1 MTPENVVERLL
12 APTARFFEPR
22 KILPLPSTEPA
33 VVPLV
38 VRFSMSRIPVPFKI
52 NRAVPPLAPCVMEVI
67 PPLSVVM
74 VALPAVLPP
83 PKVISLLLVM
93 LALPAALLSLKNM
106 LRLLTMV
113 ALLAGP
119 LSLKARSAL
128 LVMVAVL
135 AVLVLL
141 KLSTPLLVMLALPA
155 VLVLENEM
163 LPVLVMLALPPLI
176 TMPAPVICRTK
187 ELVKL

>member
-1 MTPENVVERLL
+1 
-12 APTARFFEPR
+12 
-22 KILPLPSTEPA
+22 
-33 VVPLV
+33 
-38 VRFSMSRIPVPFKI
+38 
-52 NRAVPPLAPCVMEVI
+52 
-67 PPLSVVM
+67 
-74 VALPAVLPP
+74 
-83 PKVISLLLVM
+83 
-93 LALPAALLSLKNM
+93 
-106 LRLLTMV
+106 
-113 ALLAGP
+113 
-119 LSLKARSAL
+119 
-128 LVMVAVL
+128 MVAVL